1 MAQTRAQKAAAA
13 AKAAKAAQKAAST
26 TTPEAAAAAAN
37 ASVPASGASAPTI
50 HKPDKVAGENQSV
63 VFIASKI
70 PRGLYL
76 DIFQR
81 VEQVV
86 PTKGGFEKQVSQ
98 MRTPDRIRV
107 KPAILAPGLTPTYPI
122 VSGFSITRGVPAAHW
137 RSWVE
142 QNPNYEPYTM
152 GLIRAFDSEADA
164 IAYANEYE
172 GMRTGLE
179 PLNQE
184 KDDRVMTSNN
194 QNLTDVEIDSET
206 PRPKQK

>member
-13 AKAAKAAQKAAST
+13 AKAAKAARKAAPE
-26 TTPEAAAAAAN
+26 TPEAAAAAAN
-37 ASVPASGASAPTI
+37 ASVPASTAAAPTI

-76 DIFQR
+76 DIFKR

-107 KPAILAPGLTPTYPI
+107 KPAVLAAGLTPTYPI

-137 RSWVE
+137 RAWVE
-142 QNPNYEPYTM
+142 QNPQYEPYTM
-152 GLIRAFDSEADA
+152 GLVRAFDSEADA

-179 PLNQE
+179 PLNQD
-184 KDDRVMTSNN
+184 KDDRVMTSNS
-194 QNLTDVEIDSET
+194 QNVGDVEIDSET
-206 PRPKQK
+206 PRPKS